1 MYKNVAERGPWGSLF
16 IDAFQAFKPREFSDS
31 ALIRYMLLA
40 ELGYE
45 MGISNAAF
53 ILDRGSPLL
62 IFSFI
67 LNWHVISHFANL
79 YSSLHFLAMHSC
91 AFPSCYYR
99 ASIIHS
105 I

>member
-62 IFSFI
+62 IFSS
-67 LNWHVISHFANL
+67 SHSLKSHA
-79 YSSLHFLAMHSC
+79 YSHAFHTEAPSIGQFHFEN
-91 AFPSCYYR
+91 YE
-99 ASIIHS
+99 IIDH
-105 I
+105 